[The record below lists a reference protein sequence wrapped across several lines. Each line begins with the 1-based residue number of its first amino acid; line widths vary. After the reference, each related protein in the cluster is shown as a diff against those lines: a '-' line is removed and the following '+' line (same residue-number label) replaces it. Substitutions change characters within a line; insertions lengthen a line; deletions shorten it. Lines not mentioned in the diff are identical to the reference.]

1 MILYV
6 LTKRYSDNSGFYV
19 LGATTDCAVA
29 QAFHA
34 GGTDSDP
41 HSEVYEVNDNDPVR
55 SMGREYEALSFDDED
70 RQPEVVATPVAVS
83 SDDDSDIPF

>member
-1 MILYV
+1 MIIYI
-6 LTKRYSDNSGFYV
+6 LTKRYSDNSGFSV
-19 LGATTDCAVA
+19 MGATTDRAVA

-55 SMGREYEALSFDDED
+55 SLGREYEALTFDDED

-83 SDDDSDIPF
+83 DDDIPF